1 VRFSSTAKNVGIKD
15 TNDDLR
21 SIISAQPGFKVEKY
35 EKNDYVEVSYETDGN
50 DSSCVVHKER
60 IVKNERRQTWNLFL
74 EHVLNTVKNLLLRHL
89 QVGRWK

>member
-35 EKNDYVEVSYETDGN
+35 EKYDYVETSYETTGN
-50 DSSCVVHKER
+50 HFSCVMHKER
-60 IVKNERRQTWNLFL
+60 IVKKHKTPNLKF
-74 EHVLNTVKNLLLRHL
+74 VF
-89 QVGRWK
+89 